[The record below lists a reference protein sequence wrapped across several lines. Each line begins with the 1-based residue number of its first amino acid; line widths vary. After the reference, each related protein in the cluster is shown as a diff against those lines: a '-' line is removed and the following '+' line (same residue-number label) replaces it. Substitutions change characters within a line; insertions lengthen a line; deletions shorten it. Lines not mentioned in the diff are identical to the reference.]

1 MKNINPLL
9 FEELCKTSNNIVT
22 GWTLTRQDGVVM
34 GFTSHDVSFVY
45 NGITYNPANAFS
57 ASAAVSKADFSL
69 DNMEADVLFTSG
81 IDEQDVRN
89 GVYDYASVQM
99 FWINPYNPQ
108 WGSIPIRGGNL
119 GVITMEQGHFKAELR
134 SFQEQLQLPF
144 GEIFTLECN
153 AKLGDSQCKVVTSAG
168 AWAPNTQYFTNWG
181 GGSSQDAAYVSV
193 VRPSTYNGFWY
204 RAIAGTTTQTIPKPS
219 GESYAGNIWVG
230 NAFLY
235 TLMYGQDPPIWVVV
249 WAMQLQQ
256 AWLANPP
263 QGSITTDNV
272 TLSSGNSGATEPAW
286 PTTLGATIVDGG
298 VTWQAIRARVQ
309 YGTVSGVVN
318 RMGFV
323 DNSMA
328 EDTDM
333 YEFFQYGTLQW
344 LTGANA
350 GVVTEIRDFQIF
362 KPGYPTFQLIDVMMA
377 PIQPGDTYWVA
388 QGCNHIRST
397 CSMVFNNV
405 WNFRGFPDM
414 PTEDTV
420 LATPNF
426 ENANASFNL

>member
-1 MKNINPLL
+1 MKQIYPLL

-22 GWTLTRQDGVVM
+22 AWTVTRLDGVVL
-34 GFTSHDVSFVY
+34 GFTSHDVPFIY
-45 NGITYNPANAFS
+45 NGIAYNPANAFS
-57 ASAAVSKADFSL
+57 ASAAMSKADFSL
-69 DNMEADVLFTSG
+69 DNMEADVLFTEG
-81 IDEQDVRN
+81 IQEQDVIN

-119 GVITMEQGHFKAELR
+119 GVVTSKQGHFTSELR

-144 GEIFTLECN
+144 GELFTLECN
-153 AKLGDSQCKVVTSAG
+153 AKLGDAQCKVVTAAG
-168 AWAPNTQYFTNWG
+168 AWAPSTQYFT
-181 GGSSQDAAYVSV
+181 SAVSDASYTSV
-193 VRPSTYNGFWY
+193 VRPSVFNGFWY
-204 RAIAGTTTQTIPKPS
+204 KLVGGPNTQTISKPS
-219 GESYAGNIWVG
+219 GENYAGNTWVG

-235 TLMYGQDPPIWVVV
+235 TLLYGQDPPIWVVV

-263 QGSITTDNV
+263 QGQQVTDTV
-272 TLSSGNSGATEPAW
+272 PLSSGNSGATEPAW
-286 PTTLGATIVDGG
+286 PTTLGATITDNGL
-298 VTWQAIRARVQ
+298 TWQAIRARVQ

-323 DNSMA
+323 DNSIA
-328 EDTDM
+328 QTSDM

-362 KPGYPTFQLIDVMMA
+362 KPGYPTFQLIDVMMS
-377 PIQPGDTYWVA
+377 PIQVGDTYWVS

-397 CSMVFNNV
+397 CSTVFDNV

-426 ENANASFNL
+426 ENANSSFNL